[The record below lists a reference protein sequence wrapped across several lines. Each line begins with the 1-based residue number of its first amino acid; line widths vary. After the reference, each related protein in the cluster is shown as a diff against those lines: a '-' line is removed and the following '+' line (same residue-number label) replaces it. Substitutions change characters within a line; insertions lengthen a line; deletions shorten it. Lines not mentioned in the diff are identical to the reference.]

1 MKKKPTWMR
10 SLWKNVNDAL
20 RAKPQGTPEE
30 MKAYREAEDT
40 QWSQLELVA
49 AMEAAERKAAWAKHA
64 EWLRTVRKEE
74 AEKGVERIVLT
85 TMTPKSLGFTFGAA
99 LAAMKEGE
107 VVARYYWGEG
117 EPEYI
122 FLVPGS
128 HFLVNRPPLLG
139 IFEKGDPIDYGD
151 HIDALMEDH
160 IAPWHPAYVDLLADD
175 WYVLP
180 KECREARNHKPTH
193 QENRS

>member
-1 MKKKPTWMR
+1 MKKKKPTWMS
-10 SLWKNVNDAL
+10 SLWKSVSDAL
-20 RAKPQGTPEE
+20 RAKPRYTPEE
-30 MKAYREAEDT
+30 MKAYREAEDPQST
-40 QWSQLELVA
+40 PQKLLRERVEDYERRELELVA
-49 AMEAAERKAAWAKHA
+49 AREAAARMAA
-64 EWLRTVRKEE
+64 
-74 AEKGVERIVLT
+74 
-85 TMTPKSLGFTFGAA
+85 MTPKSLGSAFGAA
-99 LAAMKEGE
+99 LDAMKEGE
-107 VVARYYWGEG
+107 VVARYYWGDG

-193 QENRS
+193 QENRL

>member
-1 MKKKPTWMR
+1 MR
-10 SLWKNVNDAL
+10 NEKTIKILVVDDEAIIRESLRDWLTDAGYKVL
-20 RAKPQGTPEE
+20 
-30 MKAYREAEDT
+30 MAEDGPRALGIIEKEMP
-40 QWSQLELVA
+40 SIAIVDLIMPGMDGIELLK
-49 AMEAAERKAAWAKHA
+49 KA
-64 EWLRTVRKEE
+64 KEISPDIE
-74 AEKGVERIVLT
+74 VILVTAYASIPT
-85 TMTPKSLGFTFGAA
+85 AI
-99 LAAMKEGE
+99 AAMKEGE

-139 IFEKGDPIDYGD
+139 IFEKGDPIDYGA
-151 HIDALMEDH
+151 HIDALMEDY

-193 QENRS
+193 QENRL